1 MSKEIGEYYFGHL
14 NLKPDIVTESKKTIP
29 SVDVKPKSGD
39 DSGILNY
46 GDKIHLIPKKRKP
59 VQKNTATKLSNVKEE
74 LKIVEE
80 GEVAEEES
88 EADKQLSADLY
99 GDLN

>member
-1 MSKEIGEYYFGHL
+1 MSKEIGEYYFGYL
-14 NLKPDIVTESKKTIP
+14 NLKPDIVTETKKTVQPTAP

-59 VQKNTATKLSNVKEE
+59 VQKNTATKP
-74 LKIVEE
+74 KIVEE

>member
-1 MSKEIGEYYFGHL
+1 
-14 NLKPDIVTESKKTIP
+14 
-29 SVDVKPKSGD
+29 
-39 DSGILNY
+39 
-46 GDKIHLIPKKRKP
+46 
-59 VQKNTATKLSNVKEE
+59 VQKNTVTKLSNVKEE

>member
-14 NLKPDIVTESKKTIP
+14 NLKPDIVTETKKTVQPNAP

-59 VQKNTATKLSNVKEE
+59 VQKNTAAKP
-74 LKIVEE
+74 KIVEE